1 MCSRAPG
8 SPECIPGSS
17 RSVTSPR
24 LGRGARRH
32 PQPWGW
38 AGGGVLG
45 RAMLLPPGLASCGG
59 VMSPGIQA
67 PGGRAFT
74 QVALSSPTTRS
85 TKTLLLQAARDHLKK
100 RSLGF
105 RWDAGLNWG
114 TCLELL
120 WNLVAA

>member
-1 MCSRAPG
+1 
-8 SPECIPGSS
+8 
-17 RSVTSPR
+17 
-24 LGRGARRH
+24 
-32 PQPWGW
+32 
-38 AGGGVLG
+38 
-45 RAMLLPPGLASCGG
+45 
-59 VMSPGIQA
+59 MSPGIQA

-120 WNLVAA
+120 WNLVAV